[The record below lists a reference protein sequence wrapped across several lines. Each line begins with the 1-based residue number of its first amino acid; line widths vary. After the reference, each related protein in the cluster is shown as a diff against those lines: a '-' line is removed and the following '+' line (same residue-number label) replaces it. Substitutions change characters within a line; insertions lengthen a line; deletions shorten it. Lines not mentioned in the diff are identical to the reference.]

1 MSKTQNTT
9 VKPNTKSK
17 SRFRKINDWLHLW
30 LGLISSAIVFV
41 VCLTACIWIF
51 NEEITGLI
59 DAKSNIKPEEK
70 EVVIPS
76 KIMEIA
82 AEKFPGK
89 KIESAIF
96 KEGRTIDVGIGDWED
111 KERYTLKLNPYN
123 GKIVDV
129 ETHYKDEFIFFDWVL
144 KGHRFLWLPWKIG
157 RPIVNY
163 ATMVFVVLLITG
175 LIWWY
180 PKKWNK
186 TTRDK
191 SFKIKWTANWKRINI
206 DLHNVLGF
214 YSLLFL
220 LAIALTG
227 MVWGIEWYS
236 QGLYWTTSG
245 GETLTEWK
253 EKESHSLQQGKHY
266 TLKQV
271 MDASWKKVIADNP
284 KSEGFYYRFPDT
296 TNAKASIYMMAYPNK
311 GQFYNANFYY
321 FDQHTSKRITD
332 DALDSKKYEEVG
344 FGGKLRKMNYDIHI
358 GSILG
363 FPGKVLAFFA
373 AFIGASLPV
382 TGFIVWYNR
391 KWGKKKKTKS

>member
-1 MSKTQNTT
+1 MSSTKNTKNPKPKSKTT
-9 VKPNTKSK
+9 
-17 SRFRKINDWLHLW
+17 FRKINDWLHLW
-30 LGLISSAIVFV
+30 LGLISGGIVLV

-51 NEEITGLI
+51 NEEIIGLI
-59 DAKSNIKPEEK
+59 DSKSNTKIEQKTLLT
-70 EVVIPS
+70 PS
-76 KIMEIA
+76 QILEISTK
-82 AEKFPGK
+82 KFPHTK
-89 KIESAIF
+89 VESAIF
-96 KEGRTIDVGIGDWED
+96 KEGRTIDVEIGKWEA
-111 KERYTLKLNPYN
+111 KERYTLKLNPYS
-123 GKIVDV
+123 GQIVDL
-129 ETHYKDEFIFFDWVL
+129 ETHHKDEFVFFDWIL
-144 KGHRFLWLPWKIG
+144 KGHRFLWLPWEIG

-163 ATMVFVVLLITG
+163 ATLVFVVLLITG
-175 LIWWY
+175 IIWWY

-191 SFKIKWTANWKRINI
+191 SFKIKWKANWKRVNI

-236 QGLYWTTSG
+236 EGLYWTTSG

-253 EKESHSLQQGKHY
+253 EKESDSLSKRKYHDV
-266 TLKQV
+266 KEV
-271 MDASWKKVIADNP
+271 MDACWKNVLVNNP
-284 KSEGFYYRFPDT
+284 KAQGFYYRFPD
-296 TNAKASIYMMAYPNK
+296 AKNTKEAIYMMAYPNK

-321 FDQHTSKRITD
+321 FDKYTAKRIVD
-332 DALDSKKYEEVG
+332 GGIDSKNYDEVG

-358 GSILG
+358 GTILG

-373 AFIGASLPV
+373 ALIGASLPI

-391 KWGKKKKTKS
+391 KWGKRKAKKQ